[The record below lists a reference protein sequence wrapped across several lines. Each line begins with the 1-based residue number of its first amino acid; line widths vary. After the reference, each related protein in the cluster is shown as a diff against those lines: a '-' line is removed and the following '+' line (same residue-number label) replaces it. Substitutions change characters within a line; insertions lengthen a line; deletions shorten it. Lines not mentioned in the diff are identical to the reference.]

1 MLLAQQVQALVY
13 HFLGGV
19 CFGILFSFLSLCEIH
34 RKTLTRIVMT
44 CGFSLVFT
52 CFFFY
57 GLYFINGGVTQI
69 YCIILFALGFYLFY
83 AYVYCL
89 FIPLYIR
96 ILRLFHP
103 IVHSMRVAKK
113 KMYGIIAIR
122 VGLNKGGQEMDKK
135 DPNANKMKKKK
146 LLIRLKNI
154 VLITFSCIFIYNVGN
169 EIMTTKELNQNLAQA
184 QALASEIESE
194 KSALEEEKEKLQNP
208 EYVKRFARG
217 KLLVTQDGEQVF
229 SLEPNTEE

>member
-1 MLLAQQVQALVY
+1 
-13 HFLGGV
+13 
-19 CFGILFSFLSLCEIH
+19 
-34 RKTLTRIVMT
+34 
-44 CGFSLVFT
+44 
-52 CFFFY
+52 
-57 GLYFINGGVTQI
+57 
-69 YCIILFALGFYLFY
+69 
-83 AYVYCL
+83 
-89 FIPLYIR
+89 
-96 ILRLFHP
+96 
-103 IVHSMRVAKK
+103 
-113 KMYGIIAIR
+113 
-122 VGLNKGGQEMDKK
+122 MDKK

-229 SLEPNTEE
+229 SLEPNTDE